1 MANNNQIE
9 LVVTVEVDKANQSI
23 KSVNAN
29 LSGIEQTALRAARG
43 ASQGIDGMT
52 ESMVKGATAGNLFAD
67 AIKKA
72 IETVKEWTIDAA
84 KQAAQEDRAT
94 IVTRALAKAHGDGAA
109 AAQKAVEA
117 IRAVGYT
124 TADATTSV
132 QKLIIAD
139 IGLDKA
145 KGLAKIAKDAS
156 AVSTEGVSAADAFE
170 KIMLAIETGQSRGLR
185 TLSLFPDLAKA
196 EEVARLEAQLHGKT
210 LDENAVKHIRYAAIV
225 EAAKKIQDAN
235 AAAAGTAAGQMK
247 ALGREVEELKDDI
260 GKTFQEELKAAVG
273 LLRGMVTFFGDHTDT
288 ISKFAKGTLVLAG
301 IIATVTAATKAWAI
315 AQGALNIAMA
325 VNPAFLLAGGIIG
338 AGAIIWKEYSDMQE
352 GMEARYKQMETDA
365 LRKDVGSGK
374 VKIDDLRKRG
384 MTDDQIRELISGR
397 KMIPGEESPWG
408 DLGAGLPNIKIGGGG
423 PDPEAL
429 KLQLEV
435 QKKQRENAEYF
446 KDQSIAANGAG
457 KTGYAKDV
465 ADMNAEIARRTKFT
479 DDKGTHAVPL
489 TKSAWESIIDTM
501 QKKLQAF
508 KDHFALENK
517 KGLADYLKDEDE
529 KNRKAM
535 EFEAKRYQERL
546 KNDLDIAEKNLEHLR
561 TVYAFEEQRA
571 GFERDAKLR
580 QLDGVD
586 AVTLEQKIVVEQ
598 QKAAIEIEY
607 LQKVHEVKQMLYD
620 MDTRRMLLDEEL
632 TLNRLG
638 YKADEIKARIAE
650 LTGQRNEIRDQGDEA
665 NDAAIRAARENAANR
680 TAQLVRDHNKQIF
693 DSLKQ
698 QAGGVFDALLSKS
711 QSVWK
716 AIGNSLK
723 TALLTAIKDVVTS
736 RVAATLM
743 YMFTGQKVSFAGGGS
758 GPGGSGGMLGGLG
771 GLLGIGAVPVFGGT
785 TGGWTPGSMTPPG
798 GIAFGGGSM
807 TQQQAVQV
815 LLGGGAAGSGGTAG
829 DGGVTSKAGVGVL
842 ANLKQSISGWKDMLT
857 NLGNLG
863 FKPERWS
870 MDEAGNMTKIANAK
884 GVGGMKGGA
893 MLAAGAMLAM
903 DGLRR
908 GGKIGVAETTAGGAL
923 IGAKFGGPLGALIGG
938 VAGFAAGMVRLFIKG
953 AVEKARQKIKDLY
966 GVDIPDKGVLQQ
978 IVDTAKQSYGGNLD
992 MAIRTAQ
999 IRDLIQLY
1007 AMSTGQAT
1015 KGMPAT
1021 AHPLDL
1027 VQKGGS
1033 LYQSPG
1039 YSNGTALP
1047 GMGGLP
1053 SLDSIGGGVA
1063 SGAGPVVIQLDGPAT
1078 TSLLRGEAVNAIASN
1093 PRVVQSAVMSAS
1105 KSNAGRRELTSLQ
1118 LSPGL
1123 VTS

>member
-29 LSGIEQTALRAARG
+29 LNSIETAATKSARAA
-43 ASQGIDGMT
+43 ATGIDGMT
-52 ESMVKGATAGNLFAD
+52 ASMVKGATAGNLLAD
-67 AIKKA
+67 AIRKA
-72 IETVKEWTIDAA
+72 IDTVKEWTIDAA

-94 IVTRALAKAHGDGAA
+94 VVTRALAKAHGDGAA

-117 IRAVGYT
+117 IREVGYT
-124 TADATTSV
+124 TATATTSV

-145 KGLAKIAKDAS
+145 KGLAKIAKDAA
-156 AVSTEGVSAADAFE
+156 AVSTDGIDAAEAFE

-185 TLSLFPDLAKA
+185 TLSLFPDLARA
-196 EEVARLEAQLHGKT
+196 EQVARLQAELHGKT
-210 LDENAVKHIRYAAIV
+210 LDENEVKQIRYNAIV

-235 AAAAGTAAGQMK
+235 AAASGTAAGQMK
-247 ALGREVEELKDDI
+247 AMGREIEELKDDI
-260 GKTFQEELKAAVG
+260 GKTFQTELKAVVG
-273 LLRGMVTFFGDHTDT
+273 LLRGMVSFFSDHTDD
-288 ISKFAKGTLVLAG
+288 ISKFAKGVLVLAG
-301 IIATVTAATKAWAI
+301 IIATITAATKAWAL
-315 AQGALNIAMA
+315 AQGALNLAMA
-325 VNPAFLLAGGIIG
+325 INPAFLLAGGIIG
-338 AGAIIWKEYSDMQE
+338 AGAIIWKEYSDMKE

-365 LRKDVGSGK
+365 LRRDVGSGK

-397 KMIPGEESPWG
+397 KIEPGEESPWG
-408 DLGAGLPNIKIGGGG
+408 DLGAGLPKIKLKGDG
-423 PDPEAL
+423 PDPEEL
-429 KLQLEV
+429 KLQLEIR
-435 QKKQRENAEYF
+435 KRQRENAEYF
-446 KDQSIAANGAG
+446 KDQSIAATGAG

-465 ADMNAEIARRTKFT
+465 ADMNAEISRRTKFT
-479 DDKGTHAVPL
+479 DDKGTHAIPL

-517 KGLADYLKDEDE
+517 KSLADYLKDEDE
-529 KNRKAM
+529 KHAKEMAY
-535 EFEAKRYQERL
+535 EAKRFQDRL
-546 KNDLDIAEKNLEHLR
+546 KNDTEIAERNLEHLR
-561 TVYAFEEQRA
+561 DVYAFEEQRA

-586 AVTLEQKIVVEQ
+586 AVTLQQKIAVEQ

-620 MDTRRMLLDEEL
+620 MDTRRMLLEEEL
-632 TLNRLG
+632 TLKRLG

-650 LTGQRNEIRDQGDEA
+650 LTDQRKEIRDQGDEA
-665 NDAAIRAARENAANR
+665 NDAAIRSARENAANR
-680 TAQLVRDHNKQIF
+680 TAQLVREHNRTIF
-693 DSLKQ
+693 ESLKQ
-698 QAGGVFDALLSKS
+698 QAGGVFDALLTKS

-723 TALLTAIKDVVTS
+723 TALLTAIKEVVTS

-743 YMFTGQKVSFAGGGS
+743 YMFTGQKVSFAGGGA

-771 GLLGIGAVPVFGGT
+771 GLLGIGAVPVFGGS
-785 TGGWTPGSMTPPG
+785 GGVG
-798 GIAFGGGSM
+798 GVPM
-807 TQQQAVQV
+807 TQQQGAQII
-815 LLGGGAAGSGGTAG
+815 LGAAAGGGGAATGG
-829 DGGVTSKAGVGVL
+829 GGVTSKAGVGVL
-842 ANLKQSISGWKDMLT
+842 NLKQSISGWKDMLT

-884 GVGGMKGGA
+884 GIGGMKGGA
-893 MLAAGAMLAM
+893 LLAAGAMLAM

-908 GGKIGVAETTAGGAL
+908 GGKLGVAETTAGGAM
-923 IGAKFGGPLGALIGG
+923 IGAKFGGPLGAAIGA

-1007 AMSTGQAT
+1007 AMSTGQQT
-1015 KGMPAT
+1015 KGMPAQV
-1021 AHPLDL
+1021 HPLDL

-1039 YSNGTALP
+1039 YSNGASLP

-1053 SLDSIGGGVA
+1053 TLDSIGGGVA
-1063 SGAGPVVIQLDGPAT
+1063 PGAGPVVIQLDGPAT

-1093 PRVVQSAVMSAS
+1093 PRVVAGASLSATR
-1105 KSNAGRRELTSLQ
+1105 SNAGRRELTSLQ

-1123 VTS
+1123 LTA